1 MEYPFKNAPPHAG
14 GATKLAGV
22 NHVPYE
28 ASKEEIQLA
37 QQRARSLVAQGVEF
51 GDRPIGQVPWLVA
64 MESFVLPR
72 EERGKVER
80 LGAATFEF
88 LDAVQALYG
97 EGHPVVIEHLDSSM
111 PPDLRRLNAAER
123 VMTFRL
129 DIVLRDGAP
138 KITEIEEIYGNVG
151 KMAALEKA
159 YGVDNEPLFR
169 RFAIQDFSHIYVDDT
184 LPQYISE
191 LELLRR
197 RLAEGYGQDVKIE
210 YFSKFP
216 ADQRGTV
223 WRFCKTKDFAQY
235 PAELQRRIVG
245 AECRFV
251 NPLFH
256 GYGTK
261 AVLALPFHPELQ
273 GEFRRRLG
281 EDTYRAVQEGFT
293 RSRLLEE
300 NPEPAVVAE
309 LTEGYKTSVLKVVDC
324 PHGLDYTW
332 GSRGVFFGDRS
343 ASRWRKVVEAA
354 AAGLFPG
361 DPDCREV
368 RYIVSELVE
377 SDRFHVPF
385 LHPGLGVMAL
395 MPRARIRLAPIF
407 FRDEGG
413 ARLVAGHAT
422 FVNTS
427 RKIHLGAHAVC
438 APLAWDRFEG
448 DFLK

>member
-1 MEYPFKNAPPHAG
+1 MAYPLNGAAPHAG
-14 GATKLAGV
+14 GVAKLAGV
-22 NHVPYE
+22 NHVPFE

-37 QQRARSLVAQGVEF
+37 QERARGLVAQGVEF

-64 MESFVLPR
+64 MEPFVLPR
-72 EERGKVER
+72 EGREQVER

-97 EGHPVVIEHLDSSM
+97 EGHPVVIDHLDSTT
-111 PPDLRRLNAAER
+111 PPDLRRLHPAER
-123 VMTFRL
+123 AITFRL
-129 DIVLRDGAP
+129 DIVLRNGAP

-151 KMAALEKA
+151 KMAALEKG

-169 RFAIQDFSHIYVDDT
+169 RFAIQNFSHIYVDDT

-223 WRFCKTKDFAQY
+223 WRFCKTKDLAQY
-235 PAELQRRIVG
+235 PPKLQRRIVG

-281 EDTYRAVQEGFT
+281 EATYRVVQEGFT
-293 RSRLLEE
+293 HSRFLEE
-300 NPEPAVVAE
+300 KPGPEMVAE
-309 LTEGYKTSVLKVVDC
+309 LTEDYKTSVVKATDC

-332 GSRGVFFGDRS
+332 GSRGVFFGERS

-361 DPDCREV
+361 DPGCRDV
-368 RYIVSELVE
+368 RYIV
-377 SDRFHVPF
+377 
-385 LHPGLGVMAL
+385 
-395 MPRARIRLAPIF
+395 
-407 FRDEGG
+407 
-413 ARLVAGHAT
+413 
-422 FVNTS
+422 
-427 RKIHLGAHAVC
+427 
-438 APLAWDRFEG
+438 
-448 DFLK
+448 